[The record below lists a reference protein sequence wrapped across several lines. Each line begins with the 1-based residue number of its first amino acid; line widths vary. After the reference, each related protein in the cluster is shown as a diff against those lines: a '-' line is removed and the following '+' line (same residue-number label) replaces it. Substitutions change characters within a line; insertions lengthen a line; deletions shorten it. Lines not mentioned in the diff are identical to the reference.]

1 MQSRGDLLRESE
13 IDPLLYL
20 YLFSIST
27 NWRVIDW
34 GYARVSRLP
43 QVAIMTPDMA
53 AFQTVEEAGYSQ
65 EQDDIHPVTLLAT
78 SNGTHIAVQ
87 VGRTTP

>member
-1 MQSRGDLLRESE
+1 MDEFDGLKCLC
-13 IDPLLYL
+13 
-20 YLFSIST
+20 
-27 NWRVIDW
+27 
-34 GYARVSRLP
+34 LP

-53 AFQTVEEAGYSQ
+53 SFQAVEEAGVYTQ

-87 VGRTTP
+87 VGRPKPQE